1 MDRQKDTAVEAVLE
15 HLIEHGPSDIAT
27 VFGRAFELAMQIE
40 RERFLR
46 AGPYERTAE
55 RQGYANGYKSK
66 RIDTP
71 AGTVTVDVPKTAG
84 HDGAPFYPQSLER
97 GRRSVRAVM
106 LAVAEM
112 YIKGVSTREVEA
124 VMREFGIE
132 SLSSSQVSRAA
143 KLLDD
148 ELEAWRSR
156 PLGEIRYLIL
166 DARYEKM
173 RHGGI
178 VRDAAALS
186 AVGIGPDERR
196 RVLGVSVA
204 LSEAEVHWRAFL
216 ETLQARGMRGVEYVV
231 SDDHAGLR
239 AARRAV
245 LGGAKWQRCQFHLA
259 RNAIHHAPSLA
270 IRKRIGAELRAVW
283 NAASLAKAETAL
295 AELVATY
302 RDTAPKLA
310 AWLEEKRARAPPPSH
325 AHLQPDGARRPAGA
339 QAPHR
344 QGQGLSQRGIPR
356 ATCQRRAGRDR
367 RKMGR
372 RRQGLHQMGMP
383 GCVITALQNFQTAGC
398 LSYPGSRLPGDW
410 KPLPATPFMAGS
422 GGGWIVGCLA
432 VKGRD

>member
-1 MDRQKDTAVEAVLE
+1 MDRRQDTTVEALLE
-15 HLIEHGPSDIAT
+15 HLIEHGPDDIGT
-27 VFGRAFELAMQIE
+27 VFARAFEMAMRIE

-55 RQGYANGYKSK
+55 RQGYANGYKPK

-112 YIKGVSTREVEA
+112 YVKGVSTREVEA

-132 SLSSSQVSRAA
+132 SLSSTQVSRAA

-148 ELEAWRSR
+148 ELEAWRNR

-173 RHGGI
+173 RVGGV
-178 VRDAAALS
+178 VRDAAVLS
-186 AVGIGPDERR
+186 AIGIGADERR
-196 RVLGVSVA
+196 RVLGVSIA

-216 ETLQARGMRGVEYVV
+216 ESLQARGMRGVEYVV

-245 LGGAKWQRCQFHLA
+245 LGGATWQRCQFHLA

-270 IRKRIGAELRAVW
+270 IRKRIGAELREVW
-283 NAASLAKAETAL
+283 NAGSLAKAETAL
-295 AELVATY
+295 AELVTSW

-310 AWLEEKRARAPPPSH
+310 AWLEEAVPE
-325 AHLQPDGARRPAGA
+325 
-339 QAPHR
+339 
-344 QGQGLSQRGIPR
+344 GLAVFALPEHH
-356 ATCQRRAGRDR
+356 
-367 RKMGR
+367 R
-372 RRQGLHQMGMP
+372 RRLRTSNPMERAVQQELKRRTVKVRVFP
-383 GCVITALQNFQTAGC
+383 NEASLERLVTAVLVEIDDRWAADTKAYIKWECQDA
-398 LSYPGSRLPGDW
+398 
-410 KPLPATPFMAGS
+410 
-422 GGGWIVGCLA
+422 
-432 VKGRD
+432 

>member
-1 MDRQKDTAVEAVLE
+1 MDRRQDTTVEALLE
-15 HLIEHGPSDIAT
+15 HLIEHGPDDIGT
-27 VFGRAFELAMQIE
+27 VFARAFEMAMRIE

-46 AGPYERTAE
+46 ASPYERTAG
-55 RQGYANGYKSK
+55 RQGYANGYKPK

-71 AGTVTVDVPKTAG
+71 AGTVTVQVPKTSD
-84 HDGAPFYPQSLER
+84 HDGDPFYPQSLDR

-112 YIKGVSTREVEA
+112 YVKGVSTREVEA

-148 ELEAWRSR
+148 ELQAWRTR

-178 VRDAAALS
+178 VRDAAVLS

-196 RVLGVSVA
+196 RVLGVSIA

-216 ETLQARGMRGVEYVV
+216 ESLQARGMRGVEYVV

-245 LGGAKWQRCQFHLA
+245 LGGATWQRCQFHLA

-270 IRKRIGAELRAVW
+270 IRKRIGAELREGW
-283 NAASLAKAETAL
+283 NAGSLAKAETVL
-295 AELVATY
+295 AELVTSW
-302 RDTAPKLA
+302 RDTAPKPA
-310 AWLEEKRARAPPPSH
+310 AWLEESVPE
-325 AHLQPDGARRPAGA
+325 
-339 QAPHR
+339 
-344 QGQGLSQRGIPR
+344 GLAVLSLPEHH
-356 ATCQRRAGRDR
+356 
-367 RKMGR
+367 R
-372 RRQGLHQMGMP
+372 RRLRTSNPMERAVQQELKRRTVKVRVFP
-383 GCVITALQNFQTAGC
+383 NEASLE
-398 LSYPGSRLPGDW
+398 RLV
-410 KPLPATPFMAGS
+410 S
-422 GGGWIVGCLA
+422 A
-432 VKGRD
+432 VLVEIDDRWAADAKAYIKWECQDA